1 MHEPVRVPTLP
12 PDLVAGADISWA
24 RLITGVVLLVLSLVM
39 GYRSAHHPPPPKAQ
53 PHPVRNQLIVSADLP
68 PLEPA
73 VVGGVRTIPDI
84 SAAPAL
90 ATAKRVGPA
99 REPAPHFKHAAR
111 PRWPAHAHWRRH
123 GNARVVARSSF
134 VRTRAEVRR
143 EYFRD
148 RDFVA
153 AFGGEDSGSVY
164 LTRIA
169 GERRGARSRGRVPRS
184 AQNVATR
191 G

>member
-39 GYRSAHHPPPPKAQ
+39 GYRSAHHPPPPKAE
-53 PHPVRNQLIVSADLP
+53 PHPVRNQLVVSADLP

-84 SAAPAL
+84 SAVEPFVAAN
-90 ATAKRVGPA
+90 RSESV
-99 REPAPHFKHAAR
+99 RELGSRLKSPTHR
-111 PRWPAHAHWRRH
+111 RWQAHARLHRH
-123 GNARVVARSSF
+123 PNSRVVARNSF

-164 LTRIA
+164 LSRVA
-169 GERRGARSRGRVPRS
+169 AERRTAHIPGAHHRLTPLSSARG
-184 AQNVATR
+184 
-191 G
+191 

>member
-24 RLITGVVLLVLSLVM
+24 RLITGIVLLVLSLVM
-39 GYRSAHHPPPPKAQ
+39 GYRSAHHPPPPKAE
-53 PHPVRNQLIVSADLP
+53 PHPVRNQLVVSADLP

-84 SAAPAL
+84 SAVAPF
-90 ATAKRVGPA
+90 VP
-99 REPAPHFKHAAR
+99 AAR
-111 PRWPAHAHWRRH
+111 AEPVREVAPRVEHVSHHRSLQHARLHRH
-123 GNARVVARSSF
+123 RDSRLVARTRF
-134 VRTRAEVRR
+134 TRTRAAVRR

-148 RDFVA
+148 RAFVA

-164 LTRIA
+164 L
-169 GERRGARSRGRVPRS
+169 SRVAAEQR
-184 AQNVATR
+184 ATR
-191 G
+191 SDSVRHRFVRPGAARG

>member
-24 RLITGVVLLVLSLVM
+24 RLITGIVLLVLSLVM
-39 GYRSAHHPPPPKAQ
+39 GYRSAHHPPPPKAE
-53 PHPVRNQLIVSADLP
+53 PHPVRNQLVVSADLP

-84 SAAPAL
+84 SAAPPFVAANRSESVREVTPRAGHAPRRMSINHVRHHRRGDL
-90 ATAKRVGPA
+90 RLVA
-99 REPAPHFKHAAR
+99 R
-111 PRWPAHAHWRRH
+111 
-123 GNARVVARSSF
+123 ARV
-134 VRTRAEVRR
+134 VRTRAQVER

-164 LTRIA
+164 LSRVA
-169 GERRGARSRGRVPRS
+169 AERREALGSGRRRSVALSAR
-184 AQNVATR
+184 T
-191 G
+191 

>member
-39 GYRSAHHPPPPKAQ
+39 GYRSAHHPPPPKAE
-53 PHPVRNQLIVSADLP
+53 PHPVRNQLVVSADLP

-84 SAAPAL
+84 SAVAPFVPAAGVEPVREL
-90 ATAKRVGPA
+90 APRAAHGP
-99 REPAPHFKHAAR
+99 RRLTIKHSR
-111 PRWPAHAHWRRH
+111 HHRRSEVHLVAHTR
-123 GNARVVARSSF
+123 F
-134 VRTRAEVRR
+134 IRTRSDVQR

-148 RDFVA
+148 REFAA

-164 LTRIA
+164 LSRVA
-169 GERRGARSRGRVPRS
+169 AERHAARFARGHHS
-184 AQNVATR
+184 
-191 G
+191 